1 MEDLVEKDPQLAAV
15 VDKQSR
21 RNLLDPANPN
31 PLEVDTSLGSPIRF
45 ALEVANGPEG
55 LINLAVSADEPWL
68 EAESNRVTLV
78 GGEKGDCVF
87 RAKPD
92 GNSEF
97 ANIIFSWEG
106 NTKTHMQPVLIRRK
120 LAASSSGDSSHSESQ
135 DSRHTVPS
143 TQKPARADAIR
154 NLTTFI
160 DACGGPDKF
169 IDIDEEHKIFR
180 KGGMLELSLSET
192 ESILNRRCGEGGWTR
207 QSRLTEK
214 LTAMLNEATKDDGVI
229 DKQEYE
235 HILNFAVKR
244 LMPRRDADEHCV
256 TLILNNAWRAKEGI
270 LDKWFTKKRKQY
282 GL

>member
-21 RNLLDPANPN
+21 RNLLDPSDPN
-31 PLEVDTSLGSPIRF
+31 PLEVDTTGGSPVRF
-45 ALEVANGPEG
+45 ALELTNGPEG

-68 EAESNRVTLV
+68 EAESNRMTLV
-78 GGEKGDCVF
+78 GGESGDCIF

-92 GNSEF
+92 GDSEF
-97 ANIIFSWEG
+97 ANVVFSWEG
-106 NTKTHMQPVLIRRK
+106 ASKTHMQPVLIRRK
-120 LAASSSGDSSHSESQ
+120 LAGAGSAQAGQSAGAQSGGPPP
-135 DSRHTVPS
+135 PS
-143 TQKPARADAIR
+143 PGRAEAVR
-154 NLTTFI
+154 SLTTFI

-169 IDIDEEHKIFR
+169 IDIEEEYKIFR
-180 KGGMLELSLSET
+180 KGGMLELSLSEI

-214 LTAMLNEATKDDGVI
+214 LTAMLEEATKDDGVI

-244 LMPRRDADEHCV
+244 LMPRRDADEHCI
-256 TLILNNAWRAKEGI
+256 TLILNNAWKAKEGM